1 MKPAVLIA
9 VAALLVAAPAA
20 AQNASQ
26 IASVRG
32 GANCAG
38 CNLFQAD
45 LGNLTLKNRNLS
57 RARLRQSDMSAAI
70 MNGTNFSGADLRDVN
85 AYGALFTGANFTG
98 ADLTNATFVGA
109 YLQGAKLSGANL
121 SGANF
126 SGAEMDRASGLTQ
139 SQLNQA
145 CGDEST
151 RLPSGMSIP
160 GC

>member
-1 MKPAVLIA
+1 MKPAVL
-9 VAALLVAAPAA
+9 VADVALLTAGPAL
-20 AQNASQ
+20 AQNAGQ

-32 GANCAG
+32 GASCAG

-85 AYGALFTGANFTG
+85 AYGALFTGANFIG

-139 SQLNQA
+139 SQLSKA
-145 CGDEST
+145 CGDETT
-151 RLPSGMSIP
+151 RLPSGLRIP
-160 GC
+160 NC